1 MDIPSYTSI
10 SQSYNGSG
18 INIASEAEDVPSVN
32 AQIQAEI
39 KEVDP
44 KDVIQNHSAQSF
56 SEERTKIK
64 ADELEKRIDEV
75 NEFIASLNKG
85 LSFRFDDESGR
96 RVVTVLDTSTGDIIK
111 QIPSEEMLEILRRLA
126 ANSSG
131 LIVEKV

>member
-10 SQSYNGSG
+10 SQPYNGGG

-56 SEERTKIK
+56 SEERTKIN
-64 ADELEKRIDEV
+64 AEELEKRIDEV

>member
-18 INIASEAEDVPSVN
+18 INIAYEAEDVPSVN

>member
-10 SQSYNGSG
+10 SQPYNGSG

-56 SEERTKIK
+56 SEERTKIN

>member
-10 SQSYNGSG
+10 SQPYNGGG

-56 SEERTKIK
+56 SEERTKIN